1 MATSTPT
8 LFTPHQ
14 EFLQAV
20 RQQRLTVEC
29 SGHQVFPTFYQM
41 IHVKQIPR
49 HFVVKHICWGIVIV
63 PLIPTAG
70 ALYCHWSR
78 RVGVLAA
85 IGVPLLLSTLHQTV
99 SEHVVLWALRD
110 AEFYDCLLIHGVI
123 RLRPRG
129 TS

>member
-1 MATSTPT
+1 MAASTSTLFPT
-8 LFTPHQ
+8 HQ
-14 EFLQAV
+14 EFLQAI
-20 RQQRLTVEC
+20 R
-29 SGHQVFPTFYQM
+29 
-41 IHVKQIPR
+41 
-49 HFVVKHICWGIVIV
+49 WGIVIV
-63 PLIPTAG
+63 RLIPTAV

-85 IGVPLLLSTLHQTV
+85 IGVPLLLSTLHRTV

-110 AEFYDCLLIHGVI
+110 VDFYDCLRIHGVM

>member
-1 MATSTPT
+1 
-8 LFTPHQ
+8 
-14 EFLQAV
+14 
-20 RQQRLTVEC
+20 
-29 SGHQVFPTFYQM
+29 M
-41 IHVKQIPR
+41 ICVKQIPR

-63 PLIPTAG
+63 LLIPTAV

-85 IGVPLLLSTLHQTV
+85 IGVPLLLSTLHRTV

-110 AEFYDCLLIHGVI
+110 VEFYDCLLIHGVMH
-123 RLRPRG
+123 LRPRG